1 RERLIAAL
9 YEKARY
15 GGVVTIRVDGRD
27 IDALPPNP
35 TFNRSHPVPVTV
47 NVAAGPVFK
56 VHEVQFGGD
65 AARRNPADYDLAPG
79 ETAES
84 LTIIKAGDTIV
95 EQLKSEGRPLAKLT
109 TRKVVA
115 DHRTNTVDI
124 VLAAEG
130 GPVAPVGDV
139 DVTGAKAVRP

>member
-1 RERLIAAL
+1 M
-9 YEKARY
+9 
-15 GGVVTIRVDGRD
+15 
-27 IDALPPNP
+27 
-35 TFNRSHPVPVTV
+35 S
-47 NVAAGPVFK
+47 VFPEIGSK
-56 VHEVQFGGD
+56 MELCGKTPRPEYPLRAPSAC

-79 ETAES
+79 ETAGS

-130 GPVAPVGDV
+130 GHA
-139 DVTGAKAVRP
+139 RPRASEL